1 MFSQKYY
8 DDMIEMNKTRK
19 NEAKIYEKK
28 DPDLNKIFPQFN
40 IKTKY
45 MKKQV
50 KQNILK
56 VIFDVKK
63 QLLKQYHEANVTK
76 MR

>member
-28 DPDLNKIFPQFN
+28 DPDLNKIFP
-40 IKTKY
+40 
-45 MKKQV
+45 
-50 KQNILK
+50 
-56 VIFDVKK
+56 
-63 QLLKQYHEANVTK
+63 
-76 MR
+76 